1 MRQTLV
7 IALNRAWRIVG
18 TGLSFAV
25 MGVGGLFLGLYACL
39 VLRIFFRDRSA
50 YAQAARRIVSCAFR
64 AFVGFMSMVGVLRWS
79 VQGLD
84 HWRRDRGCLVVANH
98 PTLIDI
104 IFLLAFFEGADCVVK
119 ASVLRNPTWRLLV
132 RAADYVSNED
142 VGVLLAEA
150 ARRLQAGR
158 TVVIFPEGT
167 RTVPG
172 EPLSFGAAAG
182 AIAVRAGCE
191 CLPVF
196 ITCTPPTLYKSLPWY
211 RVPPTRADF
220 QLRVLPPFAVPRATG
235 SLADVRRAAH
245 DFTGRL
251 AALFSREPWS
261 GSMAAHGRGSQPPA
275 SPVP

>member
-1 MRQTLV
+1 MPAPGVAACRGHVATVANGRSTLKLLRQLARPACAHAANSPDCP
-7 IALNRAWRIVG
+7 IAPAGRWHRPELRGRNCR
-18 TGLSFAV
+18 S
-25 MGVGGLFLGLYACL
+25 LFLGLYACL

-64 AFVGFMSMVGVLRWS
+64 SFVGFMSMVGVLRWS

-84 HWRRDRGCLVVANH
+84 HWQRDRGCLVVANH

-119 ASVLRNPTWRLLV
+119 ASVLRNPTWKLLV

-191 CLPVF
+191 CLPVL
-196 ITCTPPTLYKSLPWY
+196 ITCTPPTLYKSLPGIGCRRRGWF
-211 RVPPTRADF
+211 R
-220 QLRVLPPFAVPRATG
+220 LCVPR
-235 SLADVRRAAH
+235 
-245 DFTGRL
+245 
-251 AALFSREPWS
+251 
-261 GSMAAHGRGSQPPA
+261 
-275 SPVP
+275 